1 MHRDD
6 KDLVFAGLS
15 VTYKNGIVW
24 NGNDANAVWATNT
37 VGASWK
43 AEPFPHDASLL
54 FDGDDDSLFVSRS
67 KTTPGGYVDVEFS
80 DYVVI
85 KEIILKLKGKKWTDL
100 SRYIDLCARLD

>member
-54 FDGDDDSLFVSRS
+54 FDGDDDKVSNNLM
-67 KTTPGGYVDVEFS
+67 PLLQGIFF
-80 DYVVI
+80 
-85 KEIILKLKGKKWTDL
+85 EIITFDL
-100 SRYIDLCARLD
+100 SIVLLHLFYNM